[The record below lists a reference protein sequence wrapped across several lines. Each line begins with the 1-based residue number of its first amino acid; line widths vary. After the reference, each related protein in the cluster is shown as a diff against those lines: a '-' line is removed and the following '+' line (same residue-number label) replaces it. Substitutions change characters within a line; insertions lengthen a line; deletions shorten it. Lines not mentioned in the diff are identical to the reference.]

1 MKKSLVKIVLLCV
14 YNIYLIFC
22 ENLTILVITIW
33 ETPNAFIQ
41 NCRFGHLPTYRTV
54 KLAII
59 FARNF
64 TS

>member
-1 MKKSLVKIVLLCV
+1 MGAYLATIFHVKSEFQFKTKACV
-14 YNIYLIFC
+14 HISGTSLDEI
-22 ENLTILVITIW
+22 
-33 ETPNAFIQ
+33 NAE
-41 NCRFGHLPTYRTV
+41 CSALHGHLPTYRTV